1 MKFFS
6 NQKVFENNPAVQ
18 NPKIKDDFQIL
29 TESVENNLEITPNI
43 LKSFNIQDSLNPEI
57 WNNDKLNPEVR
68 KNLLK
73 IAIDLVQELK
83 QPEIKIKDVLF
94 VGSLANYNWSKY
106 SDIDLHILIDFSKFK
121 EDENFIKAFFDA
133 QKEVYNK
140 SHDIMIHDFPVE
152 IYFQGIDEKLE
163 ASAIYSLKSDKW
175 LQQPQRENK
184 SIDIPSVKRK
194 AMRILDQMK
203 DIQQDYNNEEW
214 QKVIQKTEVLRKSLK
229 AKRQAGLEN
238 GGEYSTE
245 NLVYKVL
252 RRTDAIDTLWD
263 LKNGAYDHLMSIPEG
278 TTEGLNEGVNEADKV
293 IPYDE
298 RPELR
303 AAAKNGVDNK
313 TPITDEQLYKVMGD
327 CSMAKKAAIA
337 YRAAFEKGEPTF
349 TVSYMGRQH
358 TGKIPEGFRADPN
371 NLHYFDVAEMGDGG
385 FQYKLY
391 KNGRLEGMQI
401 KSRPDMNV
409 NPNMHAATDPGYNKD
424 FEDRIKYFTVKAG
437 FQGKYRDAMV
447 YSIFD
452 SPATDGSIKVRII
465 NYPEIIDFLTKDK
478 GHMQYTADEKGTE
491 LANQMDFKKKLE
503 KVRKDAEAII
513 GRPLSSN
520 QKWMEFKANLEKQG
534 IADIDQE
541 TKNFVD
547 MFKSGAQPV
556 GKSQVSLPSD
566 EKSDWDKEQAAKAAR
581 LQAFKDRK
589 ATKK

>member
-6 NQKVFENNPAVQ
+6 NQNAFENHSPIQ
-18 NPKIKDDFQIL
+18 NPKVKDDIQIM
-29 TESVENNLEITPNI
+29 TESVENNLEISPNI

-140 SHDIMIHDFPVE
+140 SHDIKIFNFPVE
-152 IYFQGIDEKLE
+152 IYFQDVDEKLE

-175 LQQPQRENK
+175 LQQPQKENPHL
-184 SIDIPSVKRK
+184 DIPSIKRK
-194 AMRILDQMK
+194 AKRILDQMR
-203 DIQQDYNNEEW
+203 DIQQDFDNEEW
-214 QKVIQKTEVLRKSLK
+214 ERVIQKTEILRKSLK

-263 LKNGAYDHLMSIPEG
+263 LKNGAYDHLMSMPEG
-278 TTEGLNEGVNEADKV
+278 INEADKV

-313 TPITDEQLYKVMGD
+313 TVITDEQLYKVMGD
-327 CSMAKKAAIA
+327 CSMAKKAILA
-337 YRAAFEKGEPTF
+337 YRAAFEKGESTF

-358 TGKIPEGFRADPN
+358 IGKIPDQFRANPD

-391 KNGRLEGMQI
+391 KNGRLEGTHV
-401 KSRPDMNV
+401 KSRSDMNV
-409 NPNMHAATDPGYNKD
+409 NPNMHSATDPGYNKD
-424 FEDRIKYFTVKAG
+424 FEDRIKYFTVMAG
-437 FQGKYRDAMV
+437 FQGKYRDAMA

-452 SPATDGSIKVRII
+452 SPATDGSIKVRVI

-491 LANQMDFKKKLE
+491 LSNQMEFKKKVE
-503 KVRKDAEAII
+503 KIRKDAEAII
-513 GRPLSSN
+513 GRPISSN
-520 QKWMEFKANLEKQG
+520 QKWMDFKAQLEKQG

-547 MFKSGAQPV
+547 MFKQDASQPV
-556 GKSQVSLPSD
+556 GKAQVSLPSD
-566 EKSDWDKEQAAKAAR
+566 EKSDWDKEQAAKQAR